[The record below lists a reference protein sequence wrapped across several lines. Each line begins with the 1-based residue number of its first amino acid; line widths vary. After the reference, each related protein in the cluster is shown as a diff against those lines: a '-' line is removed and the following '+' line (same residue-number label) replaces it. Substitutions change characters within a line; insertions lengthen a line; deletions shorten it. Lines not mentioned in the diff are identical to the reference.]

1 MKDQKTDGTVKPFIS
16 PELDAMMLTI
26 HQFRVLAHVTRR
38 AVRSVCTESN
48 RGIIKHTGLDWKTVQ
63 RALSVLE
70 SKKLIQR
77 IDEGMRVTGNLIVPA
92 DIDDSGLRPAAFR
105 LLYHVIQKEAKGLS
119 CVSSIREITRTVRI
133 KHADYVKAVKELK
146 AGGWLTSVSRQAGFW
161 KGTWMRGKKRLTSLT
176 RLVSVYNRHCA

>member
-1 MKDQKTDGTVKPFIS
+1 
-16 PELDAMMLTI
+16 MMLTI

-48 RGIIKHTGLDWKTVQ
+48 RGIINHTGLDWKTVQ

-77 IDEGMRVTGNLIVPA
+77 IDKGVMTTCEEVGFKRTSWSPAIRIIGKPIRVPA
-92 DIDDSGLRPAAFR
+92 EIDDSGLRPAAFR

-133 KHADYVKAVKELK
+133 KHADYVKAVKKLK

-176 RLVSVYNRHCA
+176 RLTSVYNRHCA